1 MNKNIQLI
9 EEIIA
14 VVLLLATMFP
24 LLHYGVL
31 AGIPVP
37 RHFFR
42 GEINAWGDR
51 TVFLYLPIFAIAL
64 YGLLFF
70 VQKHPRLINMPRQSG
85 EENPVL
91 ATVVGRALK
100 MWMTAVF
107 AWMSLSIYLLAVGKL
122 ARPLTGVTYVLLAAM
137 VVHLVFL
144 FLRQRKA

>member
-51 TVFLYLPIFAIAL
+51 TVFLYLAIFAIAL

-70 VQKHPRLINMPRQSG
+70 VQKHPRMINMPRQSG

-91 ATVVGRALK
+91 ATVIGRALK
-100 MWMTAVF
+100 MWVMAVF
-107 AWMSLSIYLLAVGKL
+107 AWISLSLYLLAVGKL
-122 ARPLTGVTYVLLAAM
+122 ARPLSGVTCALLAAM

>member
-51 TVFLYLPIFAIAL
+51 TVFLYLPIFAWI
-64 YGLLFF
+64 
-70 VQKHPRLINMPRQSG
+70 
-85 EENPVL
+85 
-91 ATVVGRALK
+91 
-100 MWMTAVF
+100 
-107 AWMSLSIYLLAVGKL
+107 SLSLYLLAVGKL
-122 ARPLTGVTYVLLAAM
+122 ARPLSGVTCALLAAM
-137 VVHLVFL
+137 VIHLVFL